1 MNHQSLTGAGRV
13 SALITHHGANVLSWC
28 TADGVERL
36 FLSRAASIQSG
47 HAIRGGVPIIFPQF
61 GGTGPLRHGF
71 ARTMD
76 WTLLEASDVHARYQL
91 SSSDE
96 TLLRWPHPFQLHFE
110 IRLLHERLSM
120 SLEVANIGSEPFSF
134 TGALHTY
141 LRVANLE
148 TASVLGLQNR
158 PFVDEVTEMPM
169 IDSAPALK
177 FDGLTDRVYPDAAA
191 LEVLVH
197 TGLGGI
203 HVVSEGFRDL
213 VIWNP
218 GQKAAASLADRK
230 RHTQH
235 PPLVSLTTDLADTY
249 RNCHRSSL

>member
-1 MNHQSLTGAGRV
+1 M
-13 SALITHHGANVLSWC
+13 LSWC

-36 FLSRAASIQSG
+36 FLSQTASLQSG

-61 GGTGPLRHGF
+61 GGTGSLRHGF

-76 WTLLEASDVHARYQL
+76 WTLLEASDGHARYQL

-96 TLLRWPHPFQLHFE
+96 TRLRWPHPFQLQFE

-120 SLEVANIGSEPFSF
+120 SLEVANIGSEPFPF

-141 LRVANLE
+141 LRVANLAA
-148 TASVLGLQNR
+148 ASVRGLQDR

-177 FDGLTDRVYPDAAA
+177 FDGLIDRVYPDAAA
-191 LEVLVH
+191 VEVLVH
-197 TGLGGI
+197 TGFGDINL
-203 HVVSEGFRDL
+203 VSEGFRDL

-218 GQKAAASLADRK
+218 GKKAAASLFDL
-230 RHTQH
+230 H
-235 PPLVSLTTDLADTY
+235 PGGYQNFVCVESAAVQNPVSLAGGEQWRGSQILILKGS
-249 RNCHRSSL
+249 HS